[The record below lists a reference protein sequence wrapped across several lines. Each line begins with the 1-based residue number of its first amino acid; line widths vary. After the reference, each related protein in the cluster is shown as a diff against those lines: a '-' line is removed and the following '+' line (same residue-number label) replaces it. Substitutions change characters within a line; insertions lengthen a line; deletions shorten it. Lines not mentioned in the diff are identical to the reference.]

1 MSKLTPNM
9 QDVLEKAR
17 ANGGT
22 LVRVVH
28 GYWTWP
34 DCPLMAAPDW
44 TGNHLP
50 TWFVKL
56 ATIDALVKRGEL
68 EVTTRANGEAVEV
81 RLPGVPA

>member
-1 MSKLTPNM
+1 MAKLTPTM

-28 GYWTWP
+28 GYWSWP
-34 DCPLMAAPDW
+34 DCPTMAEPDW

-81 RLPGVPA
+81 RVPGVPA

>member
-1 MSKLTPNM
+1 MNRLSPTM
-9 QDVLEKAR
+9 QAVLEKIR
-17 ANGGT
+17 ANGGS

-34 DCPLMAAPDW
+34 GCPTAAEPDW

-68 EVTTRANGEAVEV
+68 EVTKRANGEPVEV
-81 RLPGVPA
+81 RLPGVAA